1 MATQEQIDGIKR
13 CQEAFFAT
21 GITISV
27 DYRLQA
33 LRRLEVVDFPC
44 FVATDTQG
52 NDVYAQV
59 IEAGSR

>member
-1 MATQEQIDGIKR
+1 MATQEQINGIKR

-33 LRRLEVVDFPC
+33 LRRLE
-44 FVATDTQG
+44 A
-52 NDVYAQV
+52 V
-59 IEAGSR
+59 IRRREAEI